1 MSQAVYVL
9 VQGRLPMVQGM
20 VARKTPPH
28 VRDELV
34 NNIFG
39 DVFMAASESFAGD
52 HVGEFVNFVKTITHR
67 RIADFVRS
75 EKRRIKTDTIDYDGD
90 EDSWGPE
97 PVSSKGDPGPEV
109 WVPEAVAKV
118 MATRSETHRRVI
130 EMRLNGARSKEVIE
144 EIDGMSVANVDKILS
159 RFRRDMAEE
168 LDL

>member
-1 MSQAVYVL
+1 MSEAVYVL
-9 VQGRLPMVQGM
+9 VQGRLPLVQAM

-39 DVFMAASESFAGD
+39 DVFMAASRSFAGG
-52 HVGEFVNFVKTITHR
+52 HVGEFVNFVKTITQR
-67 RIADFVRS
+67 RIADFVRDQ
-75 EKRRIKTDTIDYDGD
+75 KRQVKTDPIGGDGD
-90 EDSWGPE
+90 EESWGPE
-97 PVSSKGDPGPEV
+97 PVGPGGEPGPEV

-130 EMRLNGARSKEVIE
+130 EMRLRGARSKEVIE